1 MAVAEKQ
8 YTTISGVPIE
18 PLYDAEQL
26 QDFDPHRD
34 LARPGEFP

>member
-18 PLYDAEQL
+18 PLYGPEQL
-26 QDFDPHRD
+26 LPMRIC
-34 LARPGEFP
+34 AR